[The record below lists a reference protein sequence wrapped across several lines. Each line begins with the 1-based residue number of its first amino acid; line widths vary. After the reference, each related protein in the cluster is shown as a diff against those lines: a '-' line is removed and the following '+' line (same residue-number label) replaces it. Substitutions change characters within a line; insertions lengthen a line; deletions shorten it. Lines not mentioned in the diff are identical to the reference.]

1 MSKIKVHE
9 LAKELEKQSRE
20 VIAFLQ
26 EKGIEVKAAQSSVE
40 EDAAEMVR
48 KAFGAAK
55 KADVKAEV
63 KPEAKA
69 EAKPEAKEEAKT
81 DVKPEV
87 KPEVKSEAKAE
98 PSKEVRKEAPKAE
111 EKQAAPVKKK
121 KIIFVSNPHNSNIPG
136 QRSQGER
143 RQGQNNRQGNNNY
156 NGRPGQ
162 NREVP
167 HKIIKPLTAPSQME
181 TSTSDFKQNSRRMD
195 EARAELRASEKRAAE
210 EREQAAQITG
220 DRIVRITG
228 MTTVTI
234 IVTITVVKT
243 DPETDRTTET
253 EGIKETIEMTE
264 MTEIRDLVR
273 TIRERGITTEDL
285 KTGIALTTRMAREIS
300 VITAVMGTVTA
311 AISII
316 TAVREA
322 MEGRTLDLSGMKSRV
337 RVSLRIPRRLRM
349 TSAERKKSAE
359 SVRRRIRDPRR
370 ISCMKRTKQ
379 L

>member
-1 MSKIKVHE
+1 
-9 LAKELEKQSRE
+9 
-20 VIAFLQ
+20 
-26 EKGIEVKAAQSSVE
+26 
-40 EDAAEMVR
+40 
-48 KAFGAAK
+48 
-55 KADVKAEV
+55 
-63 KPEAKA
+63 
-69 EAKPEAKEEAKT
+69 
-81 DVKPEV
+81 
-87 KPEVKSEAKAE
+87 
-98 PSKEVRKEAPKAE
+98 
-111 EKQAAPVKKK
+111 
-121 KIIFVSNPHNSNIPG
+121 
-136 QRSQGER
+136 
-143 RQGQNNRQGNNNY
+143 
-156 NGRPGQ
+156 
-162 NREVP
+162 
-167 HKIIKPLTAPSQME
+167 
-181 TSTSDFKQNSRRMD
+181 
-195 EARAELRASEKRAAE
+195 
-210 EREQAAQITG
+210 
-220 DRIVRITG
+220 
-228 MTTVTI
+228 MTT
-234 IVTITVVKT
+234 VTITVVKT
-243 DPETDRTTET
+243 DQETDRTTET

-349 TSAERKKSAE
+349 TSAGRKKSAE

>member
-1 MSKIKVHE
+1 MISSRIPE
-9 LAKELEKQSRE
+9 EWMKQE
-20 VIAFLQ
+20 PNFVLP
-26 EKGIEVKAAQSSVE
+26 KSVQ
-40 EDAAEMVR
+40 
-48 KAFGAAK
+48 
-55 KADVKAEV
+55 
-63 KPEAKA
+63 
-69 EAKPEAKEEAKT
+69 
-81 DVKPEV
+81 
-87 KPEVKSEAKAE
+87 
-98 PSKEVRKEAPKAE
+98 PKN
-111 EKQAAPVKKK
+111 V
-121 KIIFVSNPHNSNIPG
+121 
-136 QRSQGER
+136 
-143 RQGQNNRQGNNNY
+143 NR
-156 NGRPGQ
+156 P
-162 NREVP
+162 P
-167 HKIIKPLTAPSQME
+167 
-181 TSTSDFKQNSRRMD
+181 
-195 EARAELRASEKRAAE
+195 
-210 EREQAAQITG
+210 REQQGLKIPVRITG

>member
-1 MSKIKVHE
+1 MILSRIPEEWMKQE
-9 LAKELEKQSRE
+9 LNFVLPK
-20 VIAFLQ
+20 
-26 EKGIEVKAAQSSVE
+26 SVQ
-40 EDAAEMVR
+40 
-48 KAFGAAK
+48 
-55 KADVKAEV
+55 
-63 KPEAKA
+63 
-69 EAKPEAKEEAKT
+69 
-81 DVKPEV
+81 
-87 KPEVKSEAKAE
+87 
-98 PSKEVRKEAPKAE
+98 PKN
-111 EKQAAPVKKK
+111 V
-121 KIIFVSNPHNSNIPG
+121 
-136 QRSQGER
+136 
-143 RQGQNNRQGNNNY
+143 NR
-156 NGRPGQ
+156 P
-162 NREVP
+162 P
-167 HKIIKPLTAPSQME
+167 
-181 TSTSDFKQNSRRMD
+181 
-195 EARAELRASEKRAAE
+195 
-210 EREQAAQITG
+210 REQQGLKIPVRITG

-234 IVTITVVKT
+234 IVVKT
-243 DPETDRTTET
+243 DQETDRTTET

>member
-1 MSKIKVHE
+1 MILSRIPE
-9 LAKELEKQSRE
+9 EWMKQE
-20 VIAFLQ
+20 PNFVLP
-26 EKGIEVKAAQSSVE
+26 KSVQ
-40 EDAAEMVR
+40 
-48 KAFGAAK
+48 
-55 KADVKAEV
+55 
-63 KPEAKA
+63 
-69 EAKPEAKEEAKT
+69 
-81 DVKPEV
+81 
-87 KPEVKSEAKAE
+87 
-98 PSKEVRKEAPKAE
+98 PKN
-111 EKQAAPVKKK
+111 V
-121 KIIFVSNPHNSNIPG
+121 
-136 QRSQGER
+136 
-143 RQGQNNRQGNNNY
+143 NR
-156 NGRPGQ
+156 P
-162 NREVP
+162 P
-167 HKIIKPLTAPSQME
+167 
-181 TSTSDFKQNSRRMD
+181 
-195 EARAELRASEKRAAE
+195 
-210 EREQAAQITG
+210 REQQGLKIPVRITG

-234 IVTITVVKT
+234 TVTITVVKT

-253 EGIKETIEMTE
+253 EGIKETIE

>member
-1 MSKIKVHE
+1 MKQE
-9 LAKELEKQSRE
+9 LNFVLPK
-20 VIAFLQ
+20 
-26 EKGIEVKAAQSSVE
+26 SVQ
-40 EDAAEMVR
+40 
-48 KAFGAAK
+48 
-55 KADVKAEV
+55 
-63 KPEAKA
+63 
-69 EAKPEAKEEAKT
+69 
-81 DVKPEV
+81 
-87 KPEVKSEAKAE
+87 
-98 PSKEVRKEAPKAE
+98 PKN
-111 EKQAAPVKKK
+111 V
-121 KIIFVSNPHNSNIPG
+121 
-136 QRSQGER
+136 
-143 RQGQNNRQGNNNY
+143 NR
-156 NGRPGQ
+156 P
-162 NREVP
+162 P
-167 HKIIKPLTAPSQME
+167 
-181 TSTSDFKQNSRRMD
+181 
-195 EARAELRASEKRAAE
+195 
-210 EREQAAQITG
+210 REQQGLKIPVRITG

-234 IVTITVVKT
+234 IVVKT
-243 DPETDRTTET
+243 DQETDRTTET

>member
-1 MSKIKVHE
+1 MILSRIPE
-9 LAKELEKQSRE
+9 EWMKQE
-20 VIAFLQ
+20 PNFVLP
-26 EKGIEVKAAQSSVE
+26 KSVQ
-40 EDAAEMVR
+40 
-48 KAFGAAK
+48 
-55 KADVKAEV
+55 
-63 KPEAKA
+63 
-69 EAKPEAKEEAKT
+69 
-81 DVKPEV
+81 
-87 KPEVKSEAKAE
+87 
-98 PSKEVRKEAPKAE
+98 PKN
-111 EKQAAPVKKK
+111 V
-121 KIIFVSNPHNSNIPG
+121 
-136 QRSQGER
+136 
-143 RQGQNNRQGNNNY
+143 NR
-156 NGRPGQ
+156 P
-162 NREVP
+162 P
-167 HKIIKPLTAPSQME
+167 
-181 TSTSDFKQNSRRMD
+181 
-195 EARAELRASEKRAAE
+195 
-210 EREQAAQITG
+210 REQQGLKIPVRITG

-234 IVTITVVKT
+234 TVVKT
-243 DPETDRTTET
+243 DQETDRTTET

>member
-1 MSKIKVHE
+1 MEDRDRTGKFPTRLLSLLRLRPRWRLPQVILSRIPE
-9 LAKELEKQSRE
+9 EWMKQE
-20 VIAFLQ
+20 PNFVLP
-26 EKGIEVKAAQSSVE
+26 KSVQ
-40 EDAAEMVR
+40 
-48 KAFGAAK
+48 
-55 KADVKAEV
+55 
-63 KPEAKA
+63 
-69 EAKPEAKEEAKT
+69 
-81 DVKPEV
+81 
-87 KPEVKSEAKAE
+87 
-98 PSKEVRKEAPKAE
+98 PKN
-111 EKQAAPVKKK
+111 V
-121 KIIFVSNPHNSNIPG
+121 
-136 QRSQGER
+136 
-143 RQGQNNRQGNNNY
+143 NR
-156 NGRPGQ
+156 P
-162 NREVP
+162 P
-167 HKIIKPLTAPSQME
+167 
-181 TSTSDFKQNSRRMD
+181 
-195 EARAELRASEKRAAE
+195 
-210 EREQAAQITG
+210 REQQGLKIPVRITG

-234 IVTITVVKT
+234 TVVKT
-243 DPETDRTTET
+243 DQETDRTTET

-264 MTEIRDLVR
+264 MTDIRDLVR